1 MKKISVIICLVSIL
15 FSCTSRKNV
24 AYFSDIENNKTE
36 ILKSYEIRLQP
47 DDLLKI
53 IINSQTEELLSDFN
67 KTQNTGVAAVGSS
80 PLQTYLIDK
89 DGYITYPVIGN
100 IKLGGLTRNEAID
113 VLTKAVRTFIKDATV
128 NLRIANFKVTVQGE
142 VRKPGTFT
150 IESERITLLQALSMA
165 EDMTIYGK
173 RSHVVVIR
181 EQDGQRT
188 FNVVDMSSSEFMNSD
203 FYYLAQN
210 DVVYV
215 EPNKTRINS
224 SVLGLDTSTILSAI
238 SVTITVIALLLK
250 F

>member
-1 MKKISVIICLVSIL
+1 M
-15 FSCTSRKNV
+15 
-24 AYFSDIENNKTE
+24 
-36 ILKSYEIRLQP
+36 
-47 DDLLKI
+47 
-53 IINSQTEELLSDFN
+53 
-67 KTQNTGVAAVGSS
+67 
-80 PLQTYLIDK
+80 IDK